1 MKPSKV
7 TVWPVSVPSVAGPVP
22 LAALGSSK
30 TRPQLAWAA
39 LALSQFDAAH
49 APERPRRPHRNRPP
63 KTTTTAVTRHHKGTN
78 LHAGSASQKIVIS
91 NANVHIAD
99 DH

>member
-30 TRPQLAWAA
+30 TRPQLASVA
-39 LALSQFDAAH
+39 LALSQFDG

-63 KTTTTAVTRHHKGTN
+63 KTTTAAVTRPHKGTN
-78 LHAGSASQKIVIS
+78 LVREEEESHG
-91 NANVHIAD
+91 
-99 DH
+99 